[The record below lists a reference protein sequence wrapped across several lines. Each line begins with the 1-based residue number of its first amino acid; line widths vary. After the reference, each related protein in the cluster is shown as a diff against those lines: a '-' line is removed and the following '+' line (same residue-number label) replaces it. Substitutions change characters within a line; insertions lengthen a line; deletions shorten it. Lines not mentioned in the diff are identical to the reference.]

1 MVGEQQHDTG
11 CWRLR
16 REAPVAPSIAPLT
29 RPSTCRMGLKQRLWL
44 LLVALLL
51 SLASPARAETA
62 AGTESETQS
71 QPQPPPEPLVPSETQ
86 PRTQTQAISLLDA
99 ARLAI
104 TVGDLKT
111 ARDILTIALER
122 EPGSVDARF
131 LMGEVESRAGN
142 FQAAVAYYRQI
153 LVDHPELVRVR
164 LDLARALFELKD
176 DETATYHFQ
185 LALAAPDLP
194 ATVIDNVHA
203 YLAAIRQRKRY
214 AITLQVGLAPDSNL
228 NAAPAASQVT
238 LFGLPFTLTQA
249 SRPHSGVG
257 LAVTSGGEYYAPIA
271 TDLRWRAGASSYAI
285 EYPGN
290 SAFNDAQLRLGMGPQ
305 WLVGRGDVSVL
316 AVAAKRWF
324 GNDPYN
330 VGYGGRIEGGQ
341 PVTDRVRLEGYV
353 EGLTLG
359 YHSQTFLDGYSLY
372 AVLFSTYG
380 LTSSSFI
387 RLITGVGTEQTQ
399 SAFFTNHSVRLGM
412 AYQQDFPWG
421 VTGYVEPNV
430 VVAQYDED
438 NIAFG
443 KRRHDVLSSVR
454 LSLNKRDI
462 ALFGFSPV
470 FSYTYSRDQSD
481 IDFFSFVRHQFE
493 LGATRYF

>member
-51 SLASPARAETA
+51 SLASPARAET
-62 AGTESETQS
+62 GTEARPETQTPPPAAPPSET
-71 QPQPPPEPLVPSETQ
+71 ETQ

-176 DETATYHFQ
+176 DETASYYFQ
-185 LALAAPDLP
+185 LALAAADLQS
-194 ATVIDNVHA
+194 TVIDNVHA

-228 NAAPAASQVT
+228 NA
-238 LFGLPFTLTQA
+238 
-249 SRPHSGVG
+249 
-257 LAVTSGGEYYAPIA
+257 
-271 TDLRWRAGASSYAI
+271 
-285 EYPGN
+285 
-290 SAFNDAQLRLGMGPQ
+290 
-305 WLVGRGDVSVL
+305 
-316 AVAAKRWF
+316 
-324 GNDPYN
+324 
-330 VGYGGRIEGGQ
+330 
-341 PVTDRVRLEGYV
+341 
-353 EGLTLG
+353 
-359 YHSQTFLDGYSLY
+359 
-372 AVLFSTYG
+372 
-380 LTSSSFI
+380 
-387 RLITGVGTEQTQ
+387 
-399 SAFFTNHSVRLGM
+399 
-412 AYQQDFPWG
+412 
-421 VTGYVEPNV
+421 
-430 VVAQYDED
+430 
-438 NIAFG
+438 
-443 KRRHDVLSSVR
+443 
-454 LSLNKRDI
+454 
-462 ALFGFSPV
+462 
-470 FSYTYSRDQSD
+470 
-481 IDFFSFVRHQFE
+481 
-493 LGATRYF
+493 